1 MNWVVAVLILSISCC
16 WTPLVRRICAA
27 LRAARNEGVST
38 QQATA
43 QALLQFE
50 SELSLKQPDNTI
62 TSNAYNY
69 AKILAAASIRVQDR
83 REKR

>member
-1 MNWVVAVLILSISCC
+1 
-16 WTPLVRRICAA
+16 
-27 LRAARNEGVST
+27 VST

-50 SELSLKQPDNTI
+50 SELSLVRADNTI

-69 AKILAAASIRVQDR
+69 AKILVAASMA
-83 REKR
+83 

>member
-1 MNWVVAVLILSISCC
+1 
-16 WTPLVRRICAA
+16 
-27 LRAARNEGVST
+27 VST

-50 SELSLKQPDNTI
+50 SELSLVQADNTI

-69 AKILAAASIRVQDR
+69 AKILVAASMACRIGPKNGETGTGNRL
-83 REKR
+83 